1 MPDKTPL
8 TGKTG
13 GRLHDHSHYQL
24 LQCAG
29 TCCRL
34 FTVKVDRASDL
45 STSHIS
51 DVGEGEGYVVYR
63 DKVLVLCPDC
73 KGLCMMKVGSID
85 MDIKRVP

>member
-1 MPDKTPL
+1 MTDRTPL

-29 TCCRL
+29 TCMRL

-45 STSHIS
+45 SVTHIS
-51 DVGEGEGYVVYR
+51 DIGESEGYVIYR
-63 DKVLVLCPDC
+63 DTALVKCPDC
-73 KGLCMMKVGSID
+73 KGLCKMKMGSID
-85 MDIKRVP
+85 MDIIKVK